1 MIVNFFKSIFGSRND
16 RIINQYSNTL
26 YEINKLENELIN
38 LSDTDLKNKCSNL
51 RELIRKN
58 QISKN
63 DLRILAFAICREAS
77 KRVLSMRH
85 YDEQII
91 GGLALSDGK
100 ISEMKT
106 GEGKTLV
113 ATLPAFYFALF
124 AKGVHVVTVNDY
136 LAKRDS
142 EWMGKIYSFL
152 GLKTA
157 INISGLSHDE
167 KKKAYDA
174 DILYGTNNEFGFDYL
189 RDNLILDKNERV
201 QKSLSF
207 AIIDEVDSILIDE
220 ARTPL
225 IISGQAK
232 ESEKLFISINLLA
245 KELIKENK
253 KNNLYDLDEKTNNI
267 NFNENGFEFLEL
279 LLKENKI
286 IENDE
291 SLYEAKNIKLIHNF
305 YSALKAH
312 HFFHLDQHYVIQDKE
327 VIIVDEFTGRLM
339 PGRRWSDGIHQ
350 AIEAKENIK
359 IKKENITLASITFQN
374 YFRQYEKICGMTGTA
389 DTEAFEFQ
397 FIYKLETVI
406 IPTHKKMIRK
416 DHVDKV
422 YKTAK
427 EKLKAIINEIKNC
440 NSKGQPVLVGT
451 TSIES
456 SEQISKI
463 LLKEKIKHQILNA
476 KFHEKEAQI
485 IAQAGSLGMVTIATN
500 MAGRGTDIV
509 LGGNLDTDNE
519 EQKKNHNYVI
529 EKGGLHIIGTE
540 RHESRRI
547 DNQLRGRS
555 GRQGDPGSSRFF
567 LSLEDPLLRIFASD
581 KVANIMDKLKMPE
594 NEAIEHPWVSKAIE
608 NSQKKVEGRNF
619 EIRKQLLEFDD
630 VYNDQRLVIYDR
642 RNQILEIDNPYKL
655 LQELITDT
663 LDLEIQTLFLKTET
677 ITKENIEKFYEKL
690 FKSYGIEI
698 EIEKIYISNL
708 HQKDFKDKFAKVL
721 KQEVMNLLEK
731 KFSSF
736 LENAEAL
743 KFIKSVMLQ
752 ISDENWREHLNSLDH
767 LRQGIHLRG
776 YAQKNPKQEFK
787 REAFE
792 LFERLIDTIK
802 LSITEFFLKVEIKEN
817 KINSVAENNYTQ
829 NDFQTSSNKS
839 HQTNTNS
846 TFVRDN
852 KKIGRNDQCHCG
864 SGKKYK
870 HCHGKI

>member
-1 MIVNFFKSIFGSRND
+1 M
-16 RIINQYSNTL
+16 YPCL
-26 YEINKLENELIN
+26 
-38 LSDTDLKNKCSNL
+38 
-51 RELIRKN
+51 
-58 QISKN
+58 
-63 DLRILAFAICREAS
+63 
-77 KRVLSMRH
+77 
-85 YDEQII
+85 
-91 GGLALSDGK
+91 
-100 ISEMKT
+100 
-106 GEGKTLV
+106 
-113 ATLPAFYFALF
+113 
-124 AKGVHVVTVNDY
+124 
-136 LAKRDS
+136 
-142 EWMGKIYSFL
+142 
-152 GLKTA
+152 
-157 INISGLSHDE
+157 
-167 KKKAYDA
+167 
-174 DILYGTNNEFGFDYL
+174 
-189 RDNLILDKNERV
+189 
-201 QKSLSF
+201 
-207 AIIDEVDSILIDE
+207 
-220 ARTPL
+220 
-225 IISGQAK
+225 
-232 ESEKLFISINLLA
+232 
-245 KELIKENK
+245 
-253 KNNLYDLDEKTNNI
+253 
-267 NFNENGFEFLEL
+267 
-279 LLKENKI
+279 
-286 IENDE
+286 
-291 SLYEAKNIKLIHNF
+291 LIHNF

-350 AIEAKENIK
+350 AIEAKESIK

-416 DHVDKV
+416 DHVDRV
-422 YKTAK
+422 FKTAK
-427 EKLKAIINEIKNC
+427 EKLKAIIDEIKNC
-440 NSKGQPVLVGT
+440 NSTGQPVLVGT
-451 TSIES
+451 TSIEN

-463 LLKEKIKHQILNA
+463 LSKEKIKHQILNA

-485 IAQAGSLGMVTIATN
+485 ISQAGSSGMVTIATN

-509 LGGNLDTDNE
+509 LGGNIESDIDL
-519 EQKKNHNYVI
+519 QKNNHNDIVK
-529 EKGGLHIIGTE
+529 KGGLHIIGTE

-581 KVANIMDKLKMPE
+581 RVATIMDKLKMPE

-642 RNQILEIDNPYKL
+642 RNQILETDNPYKL

-663 LDLEIQTLFLKTET
+663 LDFEIQIFYFNNEK

-690 FKSYGIEI
+690 SLTYGIEI
-698 EIEKIYISNL
+698 ALDEIDINNL
-708 HQKDFKDKFAKVL
+708 HQKSFRDEFKKTLIKN
-721 KQEVMNLLEK
+721 VMDLLGK
-731 KFSSF
+731 KLLVF

-787 REAFE
+787 KEAYE
-792 LFERLIDTIK
+792 LFENLIDAIK
-802 LSITEFFLKVEIKEN
+802 FSITEFFFKVEIKEN
-817 KINSVAENNYTQ
+817 KVNSVSEKNFTQDEFHISNNQ
-829 NDFQTSSNKS
+829 MNQA
-839 HQTNTNS
+839 NTKS

-852 KKIGRNDQCHCG
+852 KKIGRNEQCHCG

-870 HCHGKI
+870 HCCGKV

>member
-16 RIINQYSNTL
+16 RIINGYFKEL
-26 YEINKLENELIN
+26 VAINKLENDLIN
-38 LSDTDLKNKCSNL
+38 LSDNELKNKSNTL
-51 RELIRKN
+51 KDLIKKN
-58 QISKN
+58 QISKSES
-63 DLRILAFAICREAS
+63 RISAFAICREAS

-124 AKGVHVVTVNDY
+124 SKGVHVVTVNDY

-167 KKKAYDA
+167 KKNAYDA

-189 RDNLILDKNERV
+189 RDNLILDKSERV

-232 ESEKLFISINLLA
+232 ESEKLFITINLLT
-245 KELIKENK
+245 KELIKENN
-253 KNNLYDLDEKTNNI
+253 KNSLYDLDEKANNI
-267 NFNENGFEFLEL
+267 NFNENGFEFLES
-279 LLKENKI
+279 LLKKNKI
-286 IENDE
+286 IANDE
-291 SLYEAKNIKLIHNF
+291 SLYEANNIKLIHNF

-350 AIEAKENIK
+350 AIEAKESIK

-374 YFRQYEKICGMTGTA
+374 YFRLYKKICGMTGTA

-427 EKLKAIINEIKNC
+427 EKLKAIIDEIKKC
-440 NSKGQPVLVGT
+440 NSIGQPVLVGT
-451 TSIES
+451 TSIEN

-463 LLKEKIKHQILNA
+463 LSKEKIKHQILNA

-485 IAQAGSLGMVTIATN
+485 ISQAGSSGMVTIATN

-509 LGGNLDTDNE
+509 LGGNIESNIDL
-519 EQKKNHNYVI
+519 QKKNHNVVVK
-529 EKGGLHIIGTE
+529 KGGLHIIGTE

-581 KVANIMDKLKMPE
+581 RVAAIMDKLKMPE

-642 RNQILEIDNPYKL
+642 RNQILETDNPYKL

-663 LDLEIQTLFLKTET
+663 LDFEIQIFYLNNEK

-690 FKSYGIEI
+690 ALTYGIEI
-698 EIEKIYISNL
+698 LLDKIDINNP
-708 HQKDFKDKFAKVL
+708 HQKNFKNEFTKAL
-721 KQEVMNLLEK
+721 NQNVMDLLGK
-731 KFSSF
+731 KFSVF
-736 LENAEAL
+736 LENAETP

-752 ISDENWREHLNSLDH
+752 ISDENWRDHLNSLDH

-787 REAFE
+787 KEAYE
-792 LFERLIDTIK
+792 LFENLIDAIK
-802 LSITEFFLKVEIKEN
+802 FSITEFFFKVEIKEN
-817 KINSVAENNYTQ
+817 KVNSVSEKNFTQDEFQISNN
-829 NDFQTSSNKS
+829 
-839 HQTNTNS
+839 QTNQVNTKS

-852 KKIGRNDQCHCG
+852 KKIGRNEQCHCG

-870 HCHGKI
+870 HCCGKI

>member
-1 MIVNFFKSIFGSRND
+1 MIVNFFKNIFGSRND
-16 RIINQYSNTL
+16 RIINGYSNDL
-26 YEINKLENELIN
+26 VAINKLEKELDN
-38 LSDTDLKNKCSNL
+38 LSDVDLKNKNSNL
-51 RELIRKN
+51 KGLIEKK
-58 QISKN
+58 QISKSEA
-63 DLRILAFAICREAS
+63 RIQAFAICRETS
-77 KRVLSMRH
+77 KRILGMRH

-100 ISEMKT
+100 IAEMKT

-124 AKGVHVVTVNDY
+124 SKGVHVVTVNDY

-142 EWMGKIYSFL
+142 EWMGKIYTFL

-157 INISGLSHDE
+157 INISGLNHEE
-167 KKKAYDA
+167 KKNAYGA

-201 QKSLSF
+201 QKGLSF

-232 ESEKLFISINLLA
+232 ESEKLYISINLLT
-245 KELIKENK
+245 KELIKENN
-253 KNNLYDLDEKTNNI
+253 KNSLYDLDEKANNI
-267 NFNENGFEFLEL
+267 NFNESGFEFLES
-279 LLKENKI
+279 LLKKNKI

-350 AIEAKENIK
+350 AIEAKENIT

-406 IPTHKKMIRK
+406 IPTNKKMIRK

-422 YKTAK
+422 FKTAK
-427 EKLKAIINEIKNC
+427 EKLKAIIDEIKKC
-440 NSKGQPVLVGT
+440 NIKGQPVLVGT

-463 LLKEKIKHQILNA
+463 LSKEKIKHQILNA

-485 IAQAGSLGMVTIATN
+485 ISQAGSVGVVTIATN

-509 LGGNLDTDNE
+509 LGGNSDSDIVL
-519 EQKKNHNYVI
+519 QKKNHEDVVK
-529 EKGGLHIIGTE
+529 KGGLHIIGTE

-581 KVANIMDKLKMPE
+581 RVANIMDKLKMPE

-630 VYNDQRLVIYDR
+630 VYNDQRLVIYER

-655 LQELITDT
+655 LQELIADT
-663 LDLEIQTLFLKTET
+663 LELEIEIFFLNTQAKS
-677 ITKENIEKFYEKL
+677 KENIERFYEKL
-690 FKSYGIEI
+690 LLSYGIEI
-698 EIEKIYISNL
+698 ESEKIDISDL
-708 HQKDFKDKFAKVL
+708 HEKDFKDKFNENL
-721 KQEVMNLLEK
+721 KQNVVGLLAK
-731 KFSSF
+731 KFSVF
-736 LENAEAL
+736 LENVEAL

-792 LFERLIDTIK
+792 LFEKLIDTIK
-802 LSITEFFLKVEIKEN
+802 LSITEFFFKVEIKEN
-817 KINSVAENNYTQ
+817 KINSISEKNFTQ
-829 NDFQTSSNKS
+829 DDFRTSDNQMN
-839 HQTNTNS
+839 QTNSKS
-846 TFVRDN
+846 TFVRNN
-852 KKIGRNDQCHCG
+852 KKIGRNEQCHCG

-870 HCHGKI
+870 HCCGKI